1 MREKL
6 AKFMQGRYGA
16 DQLYRAQ
23 ILAALVLVILSSL
36 LRRNPNLNGLFS
48 LAALAMLIWA
58 GYRFFSKNVQKRYLE
73 NLHFMEKVGAVR
85 NRSQM
90 NKTKFDQRKDY
101 KFFVCPNCKT
111 NLRVPKARE
120 IFTSPAA
127 NAAPDSGEKVN
138 VRHSRTAKPS
148 GCFSVILRK
157 KMPDS

>member
-58 GYRFFSKNVQKRYLE
+58 GYRFFSRNVQKRYLE
-73 NLHFMEKVGAVR
+73 NLHFMEIVGAVR

-111 NLRVPKARE
+111 NLRVPKGKGDIYITCSKCGTR
-120 IFTSPAA
+120 FRGKS
-127 NAAPDSGEKVN
+127 
-138 VRHSRTAKPS
+138 
-148 GCFSVILRK
+148 
-157 KMPDS
+157 